1 MEYGKMVLRNDV
13 LMIVYLLI
21 GTTICFTVAGN
32 LLLKAGMLDVGTLPS
47 QAALI
52 PGFFFQSLTN
62 PKVVAGLAMA
72 FLAAMAW
79 IGAVSQSQIS
89 FAYPF
94 MSLTVVL
101 VLLLSGLLFG
111 EVVPINRWLGVI
123 IVCLGLIVAARG

>member
-1 MEYGKMVLRNDV
+1 
-13 LMIVYLLI
+13 MILGLDTRAMVYLLI
-21 GTTICFTVAGN
+21 GITICFTVAGN
-32 LLLKAGMLDVGTLPS
+32 LLIKAGMLDVGTLPGHS
-47 QAALI
+47 GEV

-79 IGAVSQSQIS
+79 MGAVSQSEIS

-123 IVCLGLIVAARG
+123 IVCMGLIIAARG

>member
-1 MEYGKMVLRNDV
+1 
-13 LMIVYLLI
+13 LI
-21 GTTICFTVAGN
+21 
-32 LLLKAGMLDVGTLPS
+32 KAGMLDVGTLPGLAS
-47 QAALI
+47 EV
-52 PGFFFQSLTN
+52 PGFFFQSFAN

-79 IGAVSQSQIS
+79 MGAVSQSEIS

-111 EVVPINRWLGVI
+111 EAVPINRWLGVI
-123 IVCLGLIVAARG
+123 IVCLGLVIAARG